1 MPRFVSKLGE
11 VNELREWA
19 KQDKILDTDGDR
31 VTFDSFSATNNRNPF
46 VPLAGFRK
54 SLKQFVDTKQCQFLE
69 ADNTVD
75 RILGGYETCSF

>member
-46 VPLAGFRK
+46 VPLAGFR
-54 SLKQFVDTKQCQFLE
+54 
-69 ADNTVD
+69 
-75 RILGGYETCSF
+75 